1 MLIMQQTTQNFA
13 EKPKESYLFKKFPTF
28 YGILNS
34 ITIFKGP
41 QLAFRMKVNPV
52 GAFRNTNK

>member
-1 MLIMQQTTQNFA
+1 MLIMQQTTQNFV
-13 EKPKESYLFKKFPTF
+13 KKTNRILYIQKISYF

-41 QLAFRMKVNPV
+41 QLVFRANVNPV
-52 GAFRNTNK
+52 DAFRKTNK